1 MPAYVDFGD
10 RIEAGGA
17 LAVRQSGW
25 GQAANGRATA
35 GAGLR
40 WRPTLERRRER
51 KLEDVIALAGACQG
65 MSAAGDIR
73 PGDGAALPSF
83 QLYCRTA
90 AALEDLA
97 AIADAIHRA
106 DAGTY
111 GLCGRCK
118 RPITDH
124 SLSRDPLRQYCA
136 ACSLRRQPR
145 SG

>member
-1 MPAYVDFGD
+1 
-10 RIEAGGA
+10 
-17 LAVRQSGW
+17 VRQSGLGEAAN
-25 GQAANGRATA
+25 GQAAA
-35 GAGLR
+35 GSGLR
-40 WRPTLERRRER
+40 WRPTLQRRWER

-65 MSAAGDIR
+65 MSAAGDVR

-106 DAGTY
+106 DAGAY
-111 GLCGRCK
+111 GLCDRCK
-118 RPITDH
+118 RQITDH

-136 ACSLRRQPR
+136 ACSLRGQPC